1 MANIASKEKI
11 KQRKSDILEAAM
23 DEFAAKGFHKAGI
36 ADIAANLR
44 VGHGTIYRYYKN
56 KREILDAVLQKGLA
70 KTIKVLVKNPPNANS
85 FEEYCRQLTSISNGL
100 TKIFIDDPRLVKII
114 FQQMSGVDPQL
125 HKRFKDLIALTT
137 KEYLKNGVDKCF
149 LRQGMNQ
156 TVASYMVA
164 SMLIEIITQVV
175 DEDPTTISI
184 DEWNQE
190 MLAIMINGISL

>member
-11 KQRKSDILEAAM
+11 RQRKYDILEAAM
-23 DEFAAKGFHKAGI
+23 DEFAEKGFHKAGI
-36 ADIAANLR
+36 ADIASKLN

-56 KREILDAVLQKGLA
+56 KREILDAVLQKGFT
-70 KTIKVLVKNPPNANS
+70 KTVKVLLDNPPNANS
-85 FEEYCRQLTSISNGL
+85 FEEYCRQLKSISNGL
-100 TKIFIDDPRLVKII
+100 GSIFINDPRLVKII
-114 FQQMSGVDPQL
+114 FQQTWAVDPNL

-156 TVASYMVA
+156 TVASYMIA
-164 SMLIEIITQVV
+164 TMMIEIVTQVV
-175 DEDPTTISI
+175 DEEPLPISI